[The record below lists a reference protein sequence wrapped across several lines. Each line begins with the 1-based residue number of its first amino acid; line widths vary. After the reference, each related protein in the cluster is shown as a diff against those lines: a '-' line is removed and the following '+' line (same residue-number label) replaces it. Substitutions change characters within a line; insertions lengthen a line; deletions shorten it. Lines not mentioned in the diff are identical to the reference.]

1 MGAGRTLSAMD
12 DIEQPGR
19 PGPGDDTTQAGP
31 PPSPEP
37 AQAPPMAAPP
47 PHYAPPPPPRR
58 LTRSDDGKVIAGVA
72 SGIGRHLSVD
82 ANLVRIAFAVLSFT
96 GGVGFLLYI
105 AGWLALPSDSE
116 PEAPGVTLLRR
127 LGHGGWRAYT
137 AVVLGA
143 IAIAAVAGNF
153 DPGHPG
159 LVWGLLLLGLGVALL
174 VGDHDPRPAPAS
186 GPPPTAGGG
195 AAAATWGAPP
205 AATWGAGGGAPP
217 PPPPPPGA
225 ASIGSVHGW
234 GAVPPRRRRRRSPVT
249 RITLAVA
256 LLVAAGAGIL
266 EDAGTVDVSV
276 QSVLALCLTV
286 VGLGLVV
293 GAWWRPPRGLIALGL
308 VLVPVVLA
316 AGISDVPL
324 RGGAGDRLWQPQ
336 TVSQLRDGYQL
347 AAGELTVDLTRVPF
361 GASGAGVRADLG
373 LGDLVVIVPADVPL
387 DIHARVGAGQARLLD
402 RSDDGLD
409 VDTRLR
415 ADGSSS
421 LGRLAL
427 DLHTGLGDIR
437 VRRADTATV
446 QGAL

>member
-1 MGAGRTLSAMD
+1 
-12 DIEQPGR
+12 
-19 PGPGDDTTQAGP
+19 
-31 PPSPEP
+31 
-37 AQAPPMAAPP
+37 MAAPP
-47 PHYAPPPPPRR
+47 PPYAPPPPPRR

-96 GGVGFLLYI
+96 GGVGFLLYV

-143 IAIAAVAGNF
+143 IAVAAVAGDF

-174 VGDHDPRPAPAS
+174 VGDHERRPAPAS
-186 GPPPTAGGG
+186 GPPPTPGGG
-195 AAAATWGAPP
+195 AAPGTWGTAS
-205 AATWGAGGGAPP
+205 AATWGAGAGAPP
-217 PPPPPPGA
+217 PPPPPPA
-225 ASIGSVHGW
+225 VTSPTSTHGW
-234 GAVPPRRRRRRSPVT
+234 GAVPPRRHRRRSPVT

-266 EDAGTVDVSV
+266 EDAGAVDVTV

-293 GAWWRPPRGLIALGL
+293 GAWWQPPRGLIATGL
-308 VLVPVVLA
+308 LLVPVVLA

-324 RGGAGDRLWQPQ
+324 RGGTGDRLWQPQ

-347 AAGELTVDLTRVPF
+347 AAGDLTVDLTRVPF
-361 GASGAGVRADLG
+361 GTGGTSVRADLG
-373 LGDLVVIVPADVPL
+373 MGSLDVIVPADVPL
-387 DIHARVGAGQARLLD
+387 DIHARVGAGEARLLD

-421 LGRLAL
+421 LGRLTL
-427 DLHTGLGDIR
+427 DLHTGLGQVR
-437 VRRADTATV
+437 VRRADTNTV
-446 QGAL
+446 QGAV